1 MPVRFLFILNQS
13 HIRCIFEFLNILKHI
28 LVLLV
33 LAHCLVDFSSCKKD
47 KITTSKGANIQL
59 SQDSVLFDTVFTAI
73 GSSTRNIRIRN
84 KNDQRIRISSIEL
97 KGGSSSQFII
107 NVDGLKGT
115 SFKDIEIAAH
125 DSMYVFIQV
134 NVNPTNVNSPVIIN
148 DEITL
153 VTNGNTQKLILE
165 AWGQDAYYHRPTSA
179 IKFKDNSYLP
189 YSLVSELPE
198 SYTKIGTEYVWKNDK
213 PHVIYGYLVV
223 DSLQR
228 LRMLAG
234 TKVYLN
240 YKAGLWVY
248 RYGQLR
254 VLGTKGNEVTFQG
267 ARREKDYADE
277 PGQWDRIWI
286 NEGSDNNEITYA
298 IIKNAYIGIQTDI
311 FGDVIGGPGKL
322 KLTNTRIQNMSKW
335 GLYCLGYKVE
345 GGNNVIVNCQEY
357 CLNILLGGE
366 YNFKHCTFA
375 NFWAKDKPRDKA
387 CINLNN
393 HTETNVFPDS
403 VYFGNC
409 IIDGK
414 LANEITLDL
423 KADVQ
428 YPPRYLFSNCWLKTT
443 ANVSTVN
450 YTGVRTGTSSLVY
463 KNIDTYEFL
472 PGADET
478 RNKGFDSNNARADVL
493 KFPRDLNDIQRVQQT
508 PTAGAYEFQ

>member
-1 MPVRFLFILNQS
+1 MKRFFHICLGLGLIIL
-13 HIRCIFEFLNILKHI
+13 
-28 LVLLV
+28 LLD
-33 LAHCLVDFSSCKKD
+33 LSSCKKD
-47 KITTSKGANIQL
+47 QITTSRGADVEL
-59 SQDSVLFDTVFTAI
+59 SQDSVLFDTVFTGI
-73 GSSTRNIRIRN
+73 GSATRNFRIRN
-84 KNDQRIRISSIEL
+84 KNSQRIRISSIEL
-97 KGGSSSQFII
+97 IGGSSSSFII
-107 NVDGLKGT
+107 NVDGAKGT
-115 SFKDIEIAAH
+115 TFKDIEIAAN
-125 DSMYVFIQV
+125 DSMYVFVQV
-134 NVNPTNVNSPVIIN
+134 NVNPTNANSPVIIS
-148 DEITL
+148 DGIKFT
-153 VTNGNTQKLILE
+153 TNGNTKTLVLE
-165 AWGQDAYYHRPTSA
+165 AWGQDAYYHKPTNA
-179 IKFKDNSYLP
+179 IKFKDGSYLA
-189 YSLVSELPE
+189 YSLVNELSN
-198 SYTKIGTEYVWKNDK
+198 SYTQIGSEYVWKNDK

-223 DSLQR
+223 DSLQK

-234 TKVYLN
+234 TKVFLN

-267 ARREKDYADE
+267 ARREKDFADE

-298 IIKNAYIGIQTDI
+298 IIKNGFIGVQADI

-322 KLTNTRIQNMSKW
+322 KLNNTRIQNMSKW

-345 GGNNVIVNCQEY
+345 AGNNVIVNCQEY

-375 NFWAKDKPRDKA
+375 NFWSKDKPREKA
-387 CINLNN
+387 CIFLNN

-403 VYFGNC
+403 VYFGNS

-414 LANEITLDL
+414 LGNEISLDL
-423 KADVQ
+423 KADAQ
-428 YPPRYLFSNCWLKTT
+428 YPPSFTVSNSWLKTT
-443 ANVSTVN
+443 NNVSGSN
-450 YTGVRTGTSSLVY
+450 YINVRTGTTSLVY
-463 KNIDTYEFL
+463 KNIESYEFI

-478 RNKGFDSNNARADVL
+478 RNKAFDHPRARTDVL